1 MGEIIT
7 MQSEIVTKFISATT
21 RMREAIARLSKSYKP
36 TFGGDRFIT
45 DAELTQR
52 LKISDRTT
60 QDWRSKGKIDYLQFE
75 VNGKV
80 LYRESD
86 IQKFLEKH
94 YQKAW
99 RDVL

>member
-1 MGEIIT
+1 MPEIIT
-7 MQSEIVTKFISATT
+7 TESEVVTRFLSSTN
-21 RMREAIARLSKSYKP
+21 RLREAIAKLSKSYKP
-36 TFGGDRFIT
+36 SFDGERFIT
-45 DAELTQR
+45 DAELTAR

-75 VNGKV
+75 ANGKV

-99 RDVL
+99 RTP